1 MALHQSHMERRR
13 PSTGCL
19 QSDSI
24 RQPTAARTQ
33 HSTGRLLLTGVA
45 TLALTCGTVPAVAPA
60 AHAAP
65 SDLQPGT
72 AASDSLQAGT
82 LHSGSTAPGPTTS
95 PGLSSTSPGARSA
108 NVPSKTGLTFAPASL
123 RNPRSV
129 YWNKHA
135 NWTEHYFTTPDGT
148 TLHADVLRP
157 KGLADNV
164 KTPIIMSTSPYF
176 NHLADLGIEGIVA
189 PPTRA
194 LTLLNP
200 TIPNHP
206 NPRFEDFVNGAKLM
220 EKGYTWIQ
228 VDLRGNG
235 GSTGCLDSDGPG
247 ETQDTITAV
256 EWAASQPWSNGR
268 VGLYGKSYDGSTG
281 LIGAAYQ
288 PRGLAAVV
296 AQEPGL
302 GSYIYMYKGGVPYY
316 NAIGTSMAY
325 NEIAAS
331 PGRVFHDT
339 PTYMK
344 NSVYEVKH
352 PECLS
357 NNLRL
362 AIDNDRNSPYWRVRE
377 FVPKANKS
385 PVPLFV
391 TAGLIEDNTYPDG
404 LVELLHNRVG
414 PTRAWLGMWDHV
426 RGNDVDKD
434 RQLKIGRPGYFAE
447 VMDFY
452 DQYLKDKPAK
462 GYPNIVVQDNTGR
475 WRSQPQWPMPTR
487 TVTFSNGPTGQVL
500 YGPAVS
506 ARVAGGGSA
515 MAQADALA
523 LNRQKGIWRY
533 YPAQTRD
540 LHLSGNMT
548 MRVKARYFGPT
559 GTYGPIQAHTT
570 LWERTRALLWD
581 GASLAVNVYDV
592 APNGKTLLVSRG
604 ATLVRHGY
612 NDLTFQL
619 LPNDWVLRK
628 GHRLAVRLVS
638 TNTEH
643 FMPMKADQP
652 IQVEYSSLQVQV
664 DDAHHQNTYG
674 GVPLYYRVYMDAAG
688 CYPAPNSPCNPRGGS
703 LDDAPTP

>member
-1 MALHQSHMERRR
+1 MAPRIPLTE
-13 PSTGCL
+13 ST
-19 QSDSI
+19 
-24 RQPTAARTQ
+24 QPN
-33 HSTGRLLLTGVA
+33 TGRPLLRTGHTQQRGRPQPNTGRMLLTGLATVA
-45 TLALTCGTVPAVAPA
+45 LACGTLPAFAPA

-65 SDLQPGT
+65 GTPLGT
-72 AASDSLQAGT
+72 ATADTA
-82 LHSGSTAPGPTTS
+82 APGAVTSPGGTTS
-95 PGLSSTSPGARSA
+95 PGLRSTSPGARSA

-129 YWNKHA
+129 SWNKHA
-135 NWTEHYFTTPDGT
+135 NWTEHYFKTPDGT
-148 TLHADVLRP
+148 ILHADVLRP
-157 KGLADNV
+157 KGLADTV
-164 KTPIIMSTSPYF
+164 KTPIVLSVSPYF
-176 NHLADLGIEGIVA
+176 NHLADLGIVGLFTEGRMATV
-189 PPTRA
+189 
-194 LTLLNP
+194 LNP

-206 NPRFEDFVNGAKLM
+206 TPRFQDFINGTKLL
-220 EKGYTWIQ
+220 EQGYTWIQ

-302 GSYIYMYKGGVPYY
+302 GSYIYMYNNGVPYY
-316 NAIGTSMAY
+316 NALGTSISY

-331 PGRVFHDT
+331 PGRPLRDT
-339 PTYMK
+339 PTYMQ
-344 NSVYEVKH
+344 NSLYEVKH

-362 AIDNDRNSPYWRVRE
+362 AIDNDRNSPYWRARE

-404 LVELLHNRVG
+404 LVELLHNRLG

-426 RGNDVDKD
+426 RGNDVDQHGK
-434 RQLKIGRPGYFAE
+434 LKIGRPGYFAE

-462 GYPNIVVQDNTGR
+462 GYPNIIVQDNTGR
-475 WRSQPQWPMPTR
+475 WRTQPQWPMPTR
-487 TVTFSNGPTGQVL
+487 TVTFSDGPTGIVK
-500 YGPAVS
+500 YGSAVS
-506 ARVAGGGSA
+506 ARIAGGGAA
-515 MAQADALA
+515 MAQADASA
-523 LNRQKGIWRY
+523 LNQQKGIWRY

-540 LHLSGNMT
+540 LHISGNMT
-548 MRVKARYFGPT
+548 MRVKTRYFGPT
-559 GTYGPIQAHTT
+559 GKYDPMQMRTT
-570 LWERTRALLWD
+570 LWERMRALLWD

-592 APNGKTLLVSRG
+592 APNGKTLLLTRG
-604 ATLVRHGY
+604 ATIVRHGFS
-612 NDLTFQL
+612 DITFQL

-638 TNTEH
+638 TNSEH
-643 FMPMKADQP
+643 FMPMKADEP
-652 IQVEYSSLQVQV
+652 IRVEYSSLRVQV
-664 DDAHHQNTYG
+664 DDGRHQDTYG
-674 GVPLYYRVYMDAAG
+674 GVPLYYRVYMNAAG